1 MIVWGGY
8 DERPAYTNTGGALQ
22 PGHRH
27 LDADLDRR
35 ERPRRAQRPHGG
47 VDGHAR

>member
-8 DERPAYTNTGGALQ
+8 YSDLDYTNTGGRYNPSTEQ
-22 PGHRH
+22 

-35 ERPRRAQRPHGG
+35 APCPPRAATTRPSGRAAG
-47 VDGHAR
+47 